1 MRKENLKMHKE
12 REPHEKMT
20 TKSNGLS
27 ATQEVL
33 YDKEFKNADSAGKD
47 KNKVVNE
54 KNKP

>member
-1 MRKENLKMHKE
+1 MDPK

-33 YDKEFKNADSAGKD
+33 YDKEFRRADSASKD
-47 KNKVVNE
+47 NNNKDQNR
-54 KNKP
+54 KQL